1 MIVADFRKKLFMI
14 ISALLCSLFG
24 CTAQQQKFERL
35 DTEAFEQAISDTSVV
50 RLDVRS
56 TDEYSSGH
64 IANAV
69 NIDVM
74 KSDFEARA
82 AALLPKDKTIAV
94 YCRSGRRSKK
104 AAGILVENGYKVIE
118 LNNGITGWIN
128 AGKETVR

>member
-1 MIVADFRKKLFMI
+1 MI

-24 CTAQQQKFERL
+24 CTAQQQKFESL

-82 AALLPKDKTIAV
+82 AALLPKDKTIAAAEDAA
-94 YCRSGRRSKK
+94 RRLREYLLKTDTK
-104 AAGILVENGYKVIE
+104 
-118 LNNGITGWIN
+118 
-128 AGKETVR
+128 